1 MKRYIIPFIAA
12 AAVLLAG
19 CNEIENAVQPVV
31 VPDGE
36 MIVNLAVDGP
46 MGDPAVRSYVEG
58 TENDI
63 SSIDLLCFDNE
74 GKFITERVAT
84 LTPDE
89 TTPATKGRLNATVP
103 ANTCRIHFVANY
115 NGLDLS
121 GFGMG
126 SLERT
131 MMKSEALS
139 SGITDEVR
147 FWGYHS
153 EATAGAMKTWLSAGT
168 NKVWL
173 LRDRA
178 KVVLKNEDSNIKEL
192 AWTIGNGFSRGY
204 VAPLCVSGNNPYAN
218 SYVTSTR
225 LTEYAGTGAKYATMT
240 DTDAIW
246 AAADEPQFLFEN
258 GNTQGDP
265 VKVIIRAK
273 YADDADPVYHT
284 VLLQDNTN
292 KTYPVKRNET
302 FTLTVKNLPE
312 SVGKGSLEAALATTD
327 YSNNPYAQV
336 AREVDEVNSEQFTL
350 RVENVVK
357 MYNPEDV
364 VTIDGVSYGLLKFYY
379 TAHDSG
385 SLADIT
391 KDNFDLSWEAK
402 SSDDQTDEVVAEIES
417 GEQQGELKAAV
428 VADYSAS
435 TGEGTIRIPL
445 ATLTADL
452 KHSSLQII
460 AKNSGLSRFADLYS
474 ITAFA
479 YSADPDLEYNNST
492 RPVGGSSREVY
503 KLTFTLPENYPAGLY
518 PVHVKLYTSTLV
530 PFSDDKNNSTTAT
543 GSFDVVVADTDH
555 LEQSA
560 QTADWNYGAKGWD
573 QYYDYVIPSPSSSS
587 NREYTIYLYDITG
600 NFSRNI
606 ANVGLY
612 FQIDGFGTTKS
623 LSANLPY
630 KTVTFVTNGQD
641 GNFPN
646 GTNSKPIDDITL
658 TFANNNAFRERANGY
673 LELNDN
679 STFTVSSSAGNIT
692 SITINYTDYDHGKS
706 GRQNNYSSSNPAT
719 TSGTVYATNNGTTG
733 TWSGN
738 SNSITFTMRRASNQN
753 YTRIASIVVKYK

>member
-58 TENDI
+58 KENDI
-63 SSIDLLCFDNE
+63 STIDLLCFDNE

-153 EATAGAMKTWLSAGT
+153 EASAGAMKTWLSAGT

-192 AWTIGNGFSRGY
+192 AWTIGNGCSRGF

-225 LTEYAGTGAKYATMT
+225 LTEYADAKYATMT
-240 DTDAIW
+240 DTDDDAIW

-312 SVGKGSLEAALATTD
+312 SVGKGSLVAALATTD

-350 RVENVVK
+350 RVEKVVK
-357 MYNPEDV
+357 MYNQEDV

-385 SLADIT
+385 SLQEEGIT

-402 SSDDQTDEVVAEIES
+402 SSDDKTDEVVAEIES

-435 TGEGTIRIPL
+435 TGEGIIRIPL
-445 ATLTADL
+445 ATLTTDL

-479 YSADPDLEYNNST
+479 YGVNPDLEYNNST

-530 PFSDDKNNSTTAT
+530 PFSDDKNNATTAS
-543 GSFDVVVADTDH
+543 GSFDVVVADTKD

-560 QTADWNYGAKGWD
+560 QTADWNYGAQSWN

-606 ANVGLY
+606 DNVGLY
-612 FQIDGFGTTKS
+612 FQIDGFGDPKS

-630 KTVTFVTNGQD
+630 KTVTFVTNNQSR
-641 GNFPN
+641 NFPSQ
-646 GTNSKPIDDITL
+646 NSKTIDDITL
-658 TFANNNAFRERANGY
+658 TFATNAIQGRTNGY
-673 LELNDN
+673 LELNN
-679 STFTVSSSAGNIT
+679 NRTFTISSSAGNIT
-692 SITINYTDYDHGKS
+692 SITINYTDYDHGRS
-706 GRQNNYSSSNPAT
+706 GYGGYYYSSSNPAT
-719 TSGTVYATNNGTTG
+719 NSGYVYATNNGTTG
-733 TWSGN
+733 TWRGS
-738 SNSITFTMRRASNQN
+738 SKSITFTMIGSDYY